1 MKKLFWTLV
10 FCQMS
15 LLSLAQNPLFIPPT
29 MTGTVFNLTVK
40 DSVTQFFPGI
50 YTNTYGIN
58 NNILGPTLIVNKGD
72 FVQLNVTNTLTGFG
86 NSTTIHWHG
95 LHVPADMDGGP
106 HQIINQGSTWNAAF
120 KIMNNAGTF
129 WYHPHGEHKTD
140 RHVSK
145 GLAGMLIVKDDVEAS
160 LTLPRTYGVDDF
172 PIVIQTKAFDVLN
185 QIAVST
191 EEDTLVCVNGTP
203 HSYLNTPAQVVRMR
217 LLNGSSMR
225 SYNIGFTDDMPF
237 HIIASDGGLLDAPV
251 AQTRLL
257 IAPGERYEILID
269 LQGLVGDTIDMISY
283 GSEMPNGIYGAA
295 TVTSMMGGT
304 IPGYDLNPL
313 NGADFQVLEMH
324 IVPPTSTAVTTIPS
338 TLISNTP
345 WSVDSILTNRT
356 LVFRPDTM
364 GSATGAVIGPFN
376 ISGFKFDMDII
387 NITTYL
393 NHTEK
398 WRIQNQTGIAHP
410 FHIHDV
416 QFYLLNING
425 GAVPAHQR
433 GMKDVVLVQPM
444 EYIEFITKFEDF
456 ANDSIPYMYHCH
468 LLHHEDDGMM
478 GSFRVIDTSS
488 VGVEEMLI
496 SDITL
501 YPNPS
506 SKQLHIQNLES
517 HEFYVLKIVNVLG
530 EIVWQ
535 ENIEN
540 KTMQTIDVARFSE
553 GMYSVNLES
562 KGRLFTKKCM
572 IQR

>member
-1 MKKLFWTLV
+1 MKKLL
-10 FCQMS
+10 S
-15 LLSLAQNPLFIPPT
+15 LLAVIHVCAVAYGQNPLFIPPT
-29 MTGTVFNLTVK
+29 MTGTEFYLNIK

-50 YTNTYGIN
+50 NTNTYGIN

-72 FVQLNVTNTLTGFG
+72 WVNMHLTNNLVGTG

-106 HQIINQGSTWNAAF
+106 HQIINQGSTWNTSF
-120 KIMNNAGTF
+120 EIMNNAGTF

-145 GLAGMLIVKDDVEAS
+145 GLAGMIIVRDDVEAS

-203 HSYLNTPAQVVRMR
+203 HAYLNAPAQVIRLR

-225 SYNIGFTDDMPF
+225 SYNIGFSNGMSF
-237 HIIASDGGLLDAPV
+237 KIIASDGGLLNAPV

-257 IAPGERYEILID
+257 IAPGERYEILLD
-269 LQGLVGDTIDMISY
+269 LQGYVGDVIDMNSFS
-283 GSEMPNGIYGAA
+283 SELPNGIYGAA
-295 TVTSMMGGT
+295 TVTSMMGGS
-304 IPGYDLNPL
+304 IPDYNLNPL
-313 NGADFQVLEMH
+313 NGADFQLLELHVMA
-324 IVPPTSTAVTTIPS
+324 PTSSPVTTIPTS
-338 TLISNTP
+338 LISNLP
-345 WSVDSILTNRT
+345 WSVDSIITSRT

-364 GSATGAVIGPFN
+364 GSATGAVVGPFN
-376 ISGFKFDMDII
+376 ISGYKFDMDVI

-393 NHTEK
+393 DHTEK

-425 GAVPAHQR
+425 GAVPPQQQ
-433 GMKDVVLVQPM
+433 GLKDVVLVQPM
-444 EYIEFITKFEDF
+444 QYIEFITKFEDF

-478 GSFRVIDTSS
+478 GSFRVIDTTSVAIHEDGFSS
-488 VGVEEMLI
+488 LVV
-496 SDITL
+496 
-501 YPNPS
+501 YPNPAS
-506 SKQLHIQNLES
+506 QLLYIGNLKSMQGYKIKITDALGALLLEELISNESQRKMDISKFASGLYTISFES
-517 HEFYVLKIVNVLG
+517 QGSIY
-530 EIVWQ
+530 
-535 ENIEN
+535 
-540 KTMQTIDVARFSE
+540 
-553 GMYSVNLES
+553 
-562 KGRLFTKKCM
+562 TKKFVV
-572 IQR
+572 QK